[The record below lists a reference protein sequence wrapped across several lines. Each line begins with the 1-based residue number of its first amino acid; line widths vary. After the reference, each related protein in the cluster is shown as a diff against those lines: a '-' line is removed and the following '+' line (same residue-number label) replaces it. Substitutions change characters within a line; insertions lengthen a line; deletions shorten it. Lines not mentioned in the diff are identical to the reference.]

1 MALYVMTCDK
11 CGSSTKRLL
20 DTSEEANAGKPCK
33 QRGCIGTLRRT
44 PTPPT
49 LHTKEV
55 LRFGHQVKDVERF
68 TDAAKLYDER
78 AHQDDR
84 KPK

>member
-1 MALYVMTCDK
+1 MALYVLTCEK
-11 CGSSTKRLL
+11 CGITTKRLL

-33 QRGCIGTLRRT
+33 QRDCGGTMRRN

-68 TDAAKLYDER
+68 TDATKLYDER

>member
-1 MALYVMTCDK
+1 MALYVLTCEK
-11 CGSSTKRLL
+11 CGNMAKRLL

-33 QRGCIGTLRRT
+33 QRGCGGTMHRT
-44 PTPPT
+44 PSAPS
-49 LHTKEV
+49 LHNKEV
-55 LRFGHQVKDVERF
+55 LKHGHQIKDVERF
-68 TDAAKLYDER
+68 SDAAQLYDER

>member
-11 CGSSTKRLL
+11 CGVSTKRLL
-20 DTSEEANAGKPCK
+20 DTSEEADAGKPCK
-33 QRGCIGTLRRT
+33 QRGCDGTLRRT

-49 LHTKEV
+49 LHVKEV
-55 LRFGHQVKDVERF
+55 LRHGHQIKDVERF
-68 TDAAKLYDER
+68 QDAAQLYDER